1 MKANNFKSI
10 KRQRGLGMLQW
21 LVVLIVVAVIGK
33 FAFTVVPIYSEN
45 MYVQSALKTLD
56 GGAEKLENMSDAEIK
71 KKLTNFYLI
80 NNVRS
85 QGPTK
90 NIKIV
95 READKVVVTIDYE
108 TREAYLL
115 NMDIIVSFQNHLD
128 STRPGQ
134 CCKPPATLK
143 AK

>member
-1 MKANNFKSI
+1 MKVRNLKSI
-10 KRQRGLGMLQW
+10 KHQRGMGVLQW
-21 LVVLIVVAVIGK
+21 LVIIIVVVVVGK
-33 FAFTVVPIYSEN
+33 FAFTVIPIYAEN
-45 MYVQSALKTLD
+45 VYVQSALKSLD
-56 GGAEKLENMSDAEIK
+56 SSVEKLENMTDAEIK

-85 QGPTK
+85 EGPTK
-90 NIKIV
+90 NIKIE
-95 READKVVVTIDYE
+95 REAEKVLVTIDYE
-108 TREAYLL
+108 TREPYLL

-143 AK
+143 SK

>member
-1 MKANNFKSI
+1 MNVRNLKSI
-10 KRQRGLGMLQW
+10 KHQRGVGILQW
-21 LVVLIVVAVIGK
+21 LVVIIVVVVIGK

-45 MYVQSALKTLD
+45 MYVQSALKSLD
-56 GGAEKLENMSDAEIK
+56 SDAEKLENMTDAEIK

-85 QGPTK
+85 EGPTK
-90 NIKIV
+90 NIKIE
-95 READKVVVTIDYE
+95 REAEKVLVTIDYE
-108 TREAYLL
+108 TREEYLL

-134 CCKPPATLK
+134 CCKPPATLQTK
-143 AK
+143 

>member
-21 LVVLIVVAVIGK
+21 LVVLIVVTIIGK